1 MFKKEDFLLGYA
13 PTRRNVFSREDAMK
27 YKELTKNKIVSMG
40 YKVIDIDDINEDGLL
55 LSESDVENTIKKF
68 KEKNVDAVF
77 SPHCNFGSES
87 AVSKVAKEI
96 GKPFLLWGPRDE
108 APLAD
113 GSRLRDSQCGLF
125 ATSKI
130 LQRFNVPFTYIINSR
145 IEDTVFHRGFEN
157 FIRAANVVKRFQKMR
172 IGQIGVRPG
181 DFWTVMCNEGQLLEM
196 FGVEIVPF
204 NLGDIVSMAKKLLE
218 TADEDFIST
227 YNFIKF
233 NMDVEIDNDAVKSI
247 AALKTVM
254 KRLALEYSI
263 DAFAIQCWTSLQDM
277 FSIVPCLS
285 NALMFD
291 EKIPVACETDIN
303 GAVSSLMAQASTFN
317 EKSVFF
323 ADITIRH
330 PEDDNGELLWH
341 CGPFPYSLRKEGTEA
356 KVCKHFIMDGSPAG
370 TCSWEITGGSV
381 SIIRFDGVNDR
392 YKLFASHAVGTSGPK
407 TQGTYLWIKVKDW
420 TRWEEKLV
428 KGPYIHHVAGIHGH
442 VAPALYEATKYIK
455 GLEFDDLEP
464 TAREMDDWLA
474 CRQ

>member
-13 PTRRNVFSREDAMK
+13 PTRRNVFSREDAIK
-27 YKELTKNKIVSMG
+27 YKELTKDKIKSMG
-40 YKVIDIDDINEDGLL
+40 YKVIDMDDINEDGLL

-68 KEKNVDAVF
+68 KEKGVDAVF

-87 AVSKVAKEI
+87 AVSKVAKEV

-108 APLAD
+108 APLPD

-130 LQRFNVPFTYIINSR
+130 LQRFGVPFTYIVNSR
-145 IEDTVFHRGFEN
+145 IEDEVFQRGFEN
-157 FIRAANVVKRFQKMR
+157 FIRAANVVKRFKKMR
-172 IGQIGVRPG
+172 IGQIGVRPA

-204 NLGDIVSMAKKLLE
+204 NLGDIVCLAKKLLE
-218 TADEDFIST
+218 TADEDFVSV

-233 NMDVEIDNDAVKSI
+233 NIDAEIDNDAVKSI

-254 KRLALEYSI
+254 KRLALEHSI

-303 GAVSSLMAQASTFN
+303 GAVSSLMAQAAAFN
-317 EKSVFF
+317 EKPVFF

-341 CGPFPYSLRKEGTEA
+341 CGPFPYSLRKEGADA

-370 TCSWEITGGSV
+370 TCSWEITGGNISV
-381 SIIRFDGVNDR
+381 IRFDGINDQ

-455 GLEFDDLEP
+455 GLAFDDLEP

-474 CRQ
+474 CRK